1 MPKRKPALNENS
13 TIPDFTANEE
23 HSVSQALLE
32 RYGKLISLQLADS
45 ELQLEPAPAPPSIC
59 PSLFWSERGADFVIC
74 KVGENRYRCQFFYS
88 ANEQFGTG
96 RDIYDDLAECVTTLL
111 QVQADHEKTRQ
122 GVPSGASRAE
132 LGGDADDEYDG
143 PLVI

>member
-1 MPKRKPALNENS
+1 MNENS
-13 TIPDFTANEE
+13 TIHDFTTNEQ
-23 HSVSQALLE
+23 HIVSQALME
-32 RYGKLISLQLADS
+32 RYGKLVSMQLADS
-45 ELQLEPAPAPPSIC
+45 ELQLEPEPAPLSVC
-59 PSLFWSERGADFVIC
+59 PTLFWSERGADFVIC

-96 RDIYDDLAECVTTLL
+96 RDTYDDLAECVTTLL

-122 GVPSGASRAE
+122 GVPSGASRAD
-132 LGGDADDEYDG
+132 LGGDADDEYHG

>member
-1 MPKRKPALNENS
+1 MNQNSAL
-13 TIPDFTANEE
+13 PDFTSNEQ
-23 HSVSQALLE
+23 HIVSQALLE
-32 RYGKLISLQLADS
+32 RYGKLVTLQLADS
-45 ELQLEPAPAPPSIC
+45 ELQLEPAPAPPSDC
-59 PSLFWSERGADFVIC
+59 PTLFWSERGADFVIC

-96 RDIYDDLAECVTTLL
+96 RDTYDNLAECVTTLL

-132 LGGDADDEYDG
+132 LDGKADDDYDG

>member
-1 MPKRKPALNENS
+1 MNKNS
-13 TIPDFTANEE
+13 TIHDFTSNEQ
-23 HSVSQALLE
+23 HIVSQALLE
-32 RYGKLISLQLADS
+32 RYGKVVLLQLADS
-45 ELQLEPAPAPPSIC
+45 ELQLEPEPAPPSVC
-59 PSLFWSERGADFVIC
+59 PTLFWSERGADFVIC

-88 ANEQFGTG
+88 PIEQFGTG
-96 RDIYDDLAECVTTLL
+96 REIYDDLAECVTTLL

-132 LGGDADDEYDG
+132 LDGKADDDYDG